1 MFSDDWRL
9 STFPC
14 ISSGAWQL
22 FRLSV
27 SCTLRLK
34 TTVDY
39 SSSGWVL
46 LHRGQNEMQRL
57 WSRKAFSFSNFVVAP
72 LFSLCLFWNGMGKC
86 IDDSLS
92 LSSVKT
98 SKIYTSNISLK
109 RERNRSEDE
118 VRLQKHPMFW
128 STEGGA
134 VRVSTPSLFLTLF
147 FFLCILCYR
156 IEDES

>member
-1 MFSDDWRL
+1 MEPAAAPSFFFLTTVVWDYGDDCVVDLTRLDFPKSLLGVFFFNWGGSQKEGWGWKTQMFSDDWRL

-92 LSSVKT
+92 LCS
-98 SKIYTSNISLK
+98 
-109 RERNRSEDE
+109 D
-118 VRLQKHPMFW
+118 
-128 STEGGA
+128 
-134 VRVSTPSLFLTLF
+134 
-147 FFLCILCYR
+147 
-156 IEDES
+156 